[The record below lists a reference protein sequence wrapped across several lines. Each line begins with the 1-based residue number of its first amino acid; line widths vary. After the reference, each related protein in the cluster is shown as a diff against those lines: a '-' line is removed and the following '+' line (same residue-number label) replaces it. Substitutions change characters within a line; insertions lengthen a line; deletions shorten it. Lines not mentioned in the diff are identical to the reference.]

1 MGVFDFLWGK
11 KIPKSGFVEEYEG
24 LFEKKIPAVRP
35 IDQLTFVVLDTETTG
50 LNHKKDSIVSFG
62 GIKVKGYSMQIQ
74 SAKEMY
80 LEVQVQNN
88 DAVKVHEI
96 IQANEIVPKKDFA
109 KELLAFVGADIIV
122 GQHIGFDMLMLE
134 KELQA
139 YGLKKLLNPVV
150 DTQFL
155 AIRLEKGPHFDASM
169 GKPGEFGLD
178 SLCERYGIPL
188 DDRHTAA
195 GDAFLTA
202 QLLMKLLKL
211 AEQKG
216 IKDYGA
222 LTRSF

>member
-1 MGVFDFLWGK
+1 MGILDFLWGK
-11 KIPKSGFVEEYEG
+11 KIPKSGFVEEYES
-24 LFEKKIPAVRP
+24 LFEKKIPAIRP
-35 IDQLTFVVLDTETTG
+35 LEQLTFVVLDTETTG
-50 LNHKKDSIVSFG
+50 LNPKKDFIVSFG
-62 GIKVKGYSMQIQ
+62 GIKVRGYSMQVQ

-96 IQANEIVPKKDFA
+96 LQANDIISKKEFA

-122 GQHIGFDMLMLE
+122 GQHIGFDILMLE

-150 DTQFL
+150 DTQYL
-155 AIRLEKGPHFDASM
+155 AIRLEKGPHYDSSL
-169 GKPGEFGLD
+169 GKPGEFSLD
-178 SLCERYGIPL
+178 SLCERYGISL

-216 IKDYGA
+216 IKDFGA